1 MRALIDTCIVIDA
14 LQSREPF
21 FKEAQE
27 IFLGTANKQFEG
39 FLTAKYAMLNMLLI
53 SS

>member
-1 MRALIDTCIVIDA
+1 MRALIDACIVIDA

-27 IFLGTANKQFEG
+27 IFLGVANKQAVYIVDNLSFSDSP
-39 FLTAKYAMLNMLLI
+39 FLL
-53 SS
+53 